1 MDRAALRSAPFRPPA
16 WRVSGATRGVRRPRP
31 HPGGGALTGWFSFA
45 LLFVLAALPGDLAAQ
60 WVEPTGTGWSSL
72 TLYRQSGTSLF
83 DRQAERSQFQNEGNL
98 EATSLFGT
106 VALGVLPGV
115 DVWLQLP
122 VHRLRFDDA
131 GGQRTST
138 GVGDLRLHV
147 RGAPL
152 RLVGWGLPLAVR
164 GGVKIPAG
172 RFPDDIEVV
181 PLGDGQRD
189 WELILELGGAA
200 PGFWRSYGMLWAGY
214 RWREEQTRRRRDF
227 GNERLAL
234 VAGGAEFGPIGVKL
248 QAEGSWGEAP
258 RLEGLLIESARR
270 SLVQLQATVSGPA
283 GPGRWEAGLRV
294 PVAGRNL
301 PADPGLVLGWFSSLD
316 LR

>member
-1 MDRAALRSAPFRPPA
+1 VDRAPLRSAPLRPPA
-16 WRVSGATRGVRRPRP
+16 WRLSPVTRGGHRPRSRRCFRAL
-31 HPGGGALTGWFSFA
+31 PGAFA
-45 LLFVLAALPGDLAAQ
+45 VPLLCIVAALPGALAGQ
-60 WVEPTGTGWSSL
+60 WVEAPGTGWTSF

-83 DRQAERSQFQNEGNL
+83 DRQAERSRFQNEGKL
-98 EATSLFGT
+98 DATSLFGT

-115 DVWLQLP
+115 DMWVQLP

-131 GGQRTST
+131 GGERTST

-189 WELILELGGAA
+189 WELIVELGGAA

-234 VAGGAEFGPIGVKL
+234 AAGGAEFGPIGVKL

>member
-1 MDRAALRSAPFRPPA
+1 MSPISSRGLLVLVILLAAFPL
-16 WRVSGATRGVRRPRP
+16 
-31 HPGGGALTGWFSFA
+31 
-45 LLFVLAALPGDLAAQ
+45 LAALPGSLRGQ
-60 WVEPTGTGWSSL
+60 WVEPQGQGWASF
-72 TLYRQSGTSLF
+72 TFYRQSGTRLF
-83 DRQAERSQFQNEGNL
+83 DRQAEKSTFQNDGSL
-98 EATSLFGT
+98 DATSLFGT
-106 VALGVLPGV
+106 VALGVLPGM
-115 DVWLQLP
+115 DVWVQLP

-131 GGQRTST
+131 GGRRTST

-152 RLVGWGLPLAVR
+152 RLVGWGLPLAIR
-164 GGVKIPAG
+164 GAVKIPAG
-172 RFPDDIEVV
+172 DFPDDIEVV

-234 VAGGAEFGPIGVKL
+234 AAGGAEFGPIGVKL
-248 QAEGSWGEAP
+248 QVEGSWGEAP
-258 RLEGLLIESARR
+258 SLEGLLIESARR
-270 SLVQLQATVSGPA
+270 SLVQIQAAVSGPG
-283 GPGRWEAGLRV
+283 GPGRWEAGMRF

-301 PADPGLVLGWFSSLD
+301 PADPGLVLGYFTSLD
-316 LR
+316 LRRGDPR